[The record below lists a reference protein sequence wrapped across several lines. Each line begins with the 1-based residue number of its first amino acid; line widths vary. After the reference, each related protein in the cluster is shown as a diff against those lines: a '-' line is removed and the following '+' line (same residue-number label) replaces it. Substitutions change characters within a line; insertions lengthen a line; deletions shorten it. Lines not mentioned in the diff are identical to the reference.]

1 MLCDISSVVNRSEA
15 RTVFGYHELLSD
27 AASVTQV
34 IRPLSMAKGFDM
46 SPPSKLFNR
55 ELFFL
60 SPALA
65 KRANLVTPM
74 ILLQHKTE
82 SFSCLVEGAVGARCK
97 ANRRVNQC
105 AGESAA

>member
-1 MLCDISSVVNRSEA
+1 MLCDLSSIINRSEA

-74 ILLQHKTE
+74 MLLQNKTE
-82 SFSCLVEGAVGARCK
+82 SFSYQLRNKAGSFSCL
-97 ANRRVNQC
+97 
-105 AGESAA
+105 